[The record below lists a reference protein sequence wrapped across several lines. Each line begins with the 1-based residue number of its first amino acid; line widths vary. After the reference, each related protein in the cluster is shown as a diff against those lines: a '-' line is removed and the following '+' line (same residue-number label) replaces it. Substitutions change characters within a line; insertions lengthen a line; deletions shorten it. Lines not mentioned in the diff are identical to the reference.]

1 MHQGIGTVLGL
12 EKSIADN
19 SFGSN
24 LDIMNLEL
32 ATILFSS
39 CIIKRYE
46 QKVKL
51 VLSLKGQANVISRKH
66 LKGTY
71 VTLWLKCYCQALLG
85 TKVIQERTEEEL
97 LSHCKWF
104 KIQG

>member
-46 QKVKL
+46 QKVKP

-66 LKGTY
+66 LKGNLCNSLAE
-71 VTLWLKCYCQALLG
+71 VLLPG
-85 TKVIQERTEEEL
+85 TVGDQGHSGKNRGRTVKSL
-97 LSHCKWF
+97 
-104 KIQG
+104 